1 MQEETNSGRLLADKD
16 RKRGEIHAKI
26 QEHLGVY
33 EQLPLV
39 TLALDMEINA
49 YPKLLQGE

>member
-1 MQEETNSGRLLADKD
+1 MQEETNSCRLLAGKD
-16 RKRGEIHAKI
+16 RKSEIHAKI